1 MKIPKNIHFYLGIG
15 CTFLLSSCNFIG
27 DDNDIAIYSKENGLP
42 VNCRAYVQFAIN
54 EYRAGKYSA
63 NDTFSALERNCGA
76 NGWSWKNIRD
86 KK

>member
-1 MKIPKNIHFYLGIG
+1 MKIPKNIHFYLGIS
-15 CTFLLSSCNFIG
+15 CTLLLSSCNFIG

-76 NGWSWKNIRD
+76 NGWTWKNVRER
-86 KK
+86 

>member
-54 EYRAGKYSA
+54 EYRTGKYSA

-76 NGWSWKNIRD
+76 NGWSWKNVRE
-86 KK
+86 KL

>member
-1 MKIPKNIHFYLGIG
+1 MKIPKNILFYFGIG
-15 CTFLLSSCNFIG
+15 CTLLLSSCNFIG
-27 DDNDIAIYSKENGLP
+27 DDNDTAIYSKDNGLP

-76 NGWSWKNIRD
+76 NGWTWKNVRER
-86 KK
+86 